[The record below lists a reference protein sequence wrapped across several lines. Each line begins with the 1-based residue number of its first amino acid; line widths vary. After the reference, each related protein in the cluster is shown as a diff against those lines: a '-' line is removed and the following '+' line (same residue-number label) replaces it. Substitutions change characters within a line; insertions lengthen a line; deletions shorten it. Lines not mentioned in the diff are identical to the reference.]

1 MCRQDSKTR
10 PDATNLAKSP
20 DRDRTTID
28 IPVIG
33 GPVYCES
40 DTLDYATTEQGPRDL
55 VFVVLSQEESSHL
68 QTRAHILRQD
78 LQEQA
83 RALEQVSSW
92 TILPVL
98 PRLNSLHG
106 ANSSW
111 VIFCES
117 NTKFNLDDI
126 ACFTQQVGVFSRQR
140 SECSRDKCQSVLET
154 KVSLFSRQRTESSQ
168 AKGRSVIETKVREF
182 LRQMSESSQAKGQ
195 IVLKPKVG
203 EFSRQ
208 RSESSQAKG
217 RSVIETKVGEFS
229 RQRSESSR
237 DKGRRVLETKVGE
250 FSRQT
255 SESSQAKG
263 RSVIETKVREFLRLK
278 ELWLGH
284 GLWDREA
291 TIVHHFASLQHFK
304 YPHIASGVVFSA
316 AILQRLSSRLEDETP
331 PKTDFSIDPSHEL
344 SLYVWNKGRGTAL
357 SHSDLLCLHKQPHC
371 ASYVVPFQPCADP
384 VPNRSIYFAV
394 KTCGKF
400 HKDRIPVVKSTWAK
414 YARYIG
420 FYSELEDNSIPT
432 INVGVAN
439 TDHGHCGKTLAILS
453 HVAGLSGGLPDVRWV
468 VVADDDTILSLVLV
482 RKLVD
487 SGLCRCPSI
496 STPDDMFLGVC
507 LARLGAPITHSPL
520 FHQARP
526 VDYAPEYLTVHDP
539 VSFHKHWMIDPVG
552 VYQDWFAEFDRRSEL
567 EVDQHKHLEL

>member
-1 MCRQDSKTR
+1 MGI
-10 PDATNLAKSP
+10 LH
-20 DRDRTTID
+20 
-28 IPVIG
+28 
-33 GPVYCES
+33 
-40 DTLDYATTEQGPRDL
+40 
-55 VFVVLSQEESSHL
+55 VLSVQVNPVVHLVHEEFPHPG
-68 QTRAHILRQD
+68 A
-78 LQEQA
+78 
-83 RALEQVSSW
+83 W
-92 TILPVL
+92 TVLPLL

-117 NTKFNLDDI
+117 HTKFNLPILLALLSKFDE
-126 ACFTQQVGVFSRQR
+126 TK
-140 SECSRDKCQSVLET
+140 ECPRDKGRSVLET
-154 KVSLFSRQRTESSQ
+154 KVR
-168 AKGRSVIETKVREF
+168 V
-182 LRQMSESSQAKGQ
+182 
-195 IVLKPKVG
+195 
-203 EFSRQ
+203 
-208 RSESSQAKG
+208 
-217 RSVIETKVGEFS
+217 FS

-237 DKGRRVLETKVGE
+237 DKGQCVLETEVKEFSRQRSLCSRDKGQRVLKPKVGE
-250 FSRQT
+250 FLRQR
-255 SESSQAKG
+255 SESSRDTGQCVLET
-263 RSVIETKVREFLRLK
+263 RQTVLETKVREFSSQRWLVSLQLAMFQ

-468 VVADDDTILSLVLV
+468 VVADDDTIL
-482 RKLVD
+482 RWW
-487 SGLCRCPSI
+487 I
-496 STPDDMFLGVC
+496 
-507 LARLGAPITHSPL
+507 
-520 FHQARP
+520 
-526 VDYAPEYLTVHDP
+526 
-539 VSFHKHWMIDPVG
+539 
-552 VYQDWFAEFDRRSEL
+552 
-567 EVDQHKHLEL
+567 

>member
-1 MCRQDSKTR
+1 MRFTGMHFRVRVGD
-10 PDATNLAKSP
+10 
-20 DRDRTTID
+20 
-28 IPVIG
+28 VINVVLLLVCG
-33 GPVYCES
+33 AVDG
-40 DTLDYATTEQGPRDL
+40 QGPRDL

-83 RALEQVSSW
+83 RALEQVNPVVHLVHEEFPHPGAW
-92 TILPVL
+92 TVLPLL

-117 NTKFNLDDI
+117 HTKFNLPILLALLSKFD
-126 ACFTQQVGVFSRQR
+126 
-140 SECSRDKCQSVLET
+140 ET
-154 KVSLFSRQRTESSQ
+154 
-168 AKGRSVIETKVREF
+168 
-182 LRQMSESSQAKGQ
+182 
-195 IVLKPKVG
+195 
-203 EFSRQ
+203 
-208 RSESSQAKG
+208 
-217 RSVIETKVGEFS
+217 
-229 RQRSESSR
+229 
-237 DKGRRVLETKVGE
+237 
-250 FSRQT
+250 
-255 SESSQAKG
+255 
-263 RSVIETKVREFLRLK
+263 K

-468 VVADDDTILSLVLV
+468 VVADDDTILSVARLQQLLSCFNSSRPVAVGERYGYNVQRSSQGYNYITGGGGMVFSLVLV

-507 LARLGAPITHSPL
+507 LARLGVHITHSPL

-526 VDYAPEYLTVHDP
+526 VDYAPEYLTMHDP